1 MKCVKINPGK
11 LEGSIKIPSSKSLCH
26 RAIICAALSEG
37 ESTIE
42 NINYSKDIEATL
54 KCMENLGAAAS
65 AFNNN
70 ERIKLKKGT
79 ITKGEKNLDCFE
91 SGSTLRF
98 LIPVALLCGEKVI
111 FSGKGKLPKR
121 PLDPY
126 FNIFDEQNIKYS
138 HPKDE
143 FLPLVACGDLKPGN
157 FELKGNISSQFI
169 SGLMFALPLLKGDS
183 IIKITTPLES
193 IGYVDMTLDMLNKF
207 GINIENNNYE
217 LFKIKGNQKYK
228 AQDCRVEGDFSQAAF
243 WMVAGI
249 LNGHIKCLD
258 LNHKSLQG
266 DKAVVDFIEKM
277 GGNIDTQ
284 SFIVKTSKTKG
295 TVIDG
300 SQCPDI
306 IPVLTVLAALSEG
319 TTEIINAERLRIKES
334 DRLKAMA
341 TELNK
346 LGADIIE
353 KEAGLII
360 HGKESLNG
368 GTVESWNDHRI
379 AMALAVAALKCKEPL
394 VIEGSECVSKSYPHF
409 FEDFKRLGGDVDEWC
424 MGE

>member
-1 MKCVKINPGK
+1 MKCVKINPKK

-70 ERIKLKKGT
+70 ETIKLKKGT
-79 ITKGEKNLDCFE
+79 VAKGEKSLDCFE

-111 FSGKGKLPKR
+111 FSGRGKLPKR

-143 FLPLVACGDLKPGN
+143 FLPLVACGDLKAGN

-183 IIKITTPLES
+183 TIKITTPLES

-249 LNGHIKCLD
+249 LNGDIKCLD

-266 DKAVVDFIEKM
+266 DKAVVGFIEKM
-277 GGNIDTQ
+277 GGNIDTEN
-284 SFIVKTSKTKG
+284 FIVKTSKTKG

-334 DRLKAMA
+334 DRLKAMT

-346 LGADIIE
+346 IGADIIE

-368 GTVESWNDHRI
+368 GTVQSWNDHRI

-394 VIEGSECVSKSYPHF
+394 IIEGSECVSKSYPHF
-409 FEDFKRLGGDVDEWC
+409 FEDFKKLGGDVDEWC